1 MRDALSQPTGG
12 AAAANTTAVE
22 TEPKLVARPPTI
34 SSAVARV
41 LQGAPFIALIGPDAA
56 TSSAAAAVV
65 KSELEQASLR
75 VLNVRRGDSDGLRL
89 TGIAAQ
95 LLDKPE
101 AAFDPDDIERLFEIL
116 TDPAGSGQPIVLV
129 IDGAEA
135 LQQDVINYL
144 RLLSTLASH
153 AAPRIVFVGQ
163 PGLWQAVAALKD
175 LIAAHWVLT
184 PEDGAA
190 LRQPAE
196 PPKTLDTLPTAA
208 PPIRAPA
215 NDTAEPSGHPI
226 PPLHR
231 IPPVLP
237 KPAAAADVKPSERP
251 VAATDLKPPERQA
264 ATPELKAP
272 GRSKADSALK
282 VPAEPIAAS
291 RMKLPAQPVRETEP
305 PGQPLPASAQG
316 ATLRVPAGPDSAP
329 TRPVIEAISEPF
341 AEEPVPAAVVRRRGP
356 RYAAVLIGSAVIV
369 YGAAEAAK
377 RLDVFYGA
385 AEAIKRL
392 DVPATI
398 HGLLAT
404 VAPSRPARVAV
415 TPHSALA
422 PAPQADVRLPV
433 APPAVE
439 PEPATTPPIAEPKVA
454 APAPSLAPI
463 ARPKVTA
470 SAPSIAPAPSVAPTP
485 SLTPIGQGKATA
497 SAPSLAP
504 TPSLAPAPPRSP
516 APPPALTSAEN
527 RQPAPATRPTNL
539 ASAPIGAPLQIP
551 VAAPATA
558 PTAVRP
564 PLGDLAPATT
574 LPLPPPV
581 SVPPPGLADAP
592 AQAAQRAEA
601 PAHIEAPSQGPVIA
615 TPHIA
620 GPATPPGQSPE
631 AVVVEPLAPLSRA
644 PTFTLVLPP
653 HAAATV
659 HAAPP
664 PTASPQAAIPEVV
677 APLVAIPE
685 AVAPLVAIPQA
696 ATPPAPTAQVEA
708 PQPARVPPPSPQA
721 AIPQAAIPEA
731 ATPQA
736 ATPPTPTALVEAPQ
750 PARVPPPS
758 PQAAIPQAAIPQ
770 AAIPEAS
777 APQAAAQQHAAIPQ
791 VATPPTPTA
800 QVEAPQ
806 PARLPPPSAQAASPE
821 AAIPEAV
828 TPPAVT
834 PPAAAQQ
841 AEIRQATIQP
851 ANPLTKPPASVPPAT
866 EAAQPT
872 ATPVKLDPPDIRAL
886 ITRGDSLLALGD
898 IAAAR
903 LLYERAASLGSG
915 RAATAV
921 GRTYDPQ
928 ELAKLRVSGPK
939 PDKALAASWYRSGA
953 TLGDTEAAGML
964 RHLNE
969 GEPAK

>member
-237 KPAAAADVKPSERP
+237 KPAAAADAKPSERP
-251 VAATDLKPPERQA
+251 VAATDLKPPERPAATPALKSPERQA

-316 ATLRVPAGPDSAP
+316 ATLRVPAEPDSAP
-329 TRPVIEAISEPF
+329 TRPVIEPISEPF

-356 RYAAVLIGSAVIV
+356 RYAAVLIGSALIF

-385 AEAIKRL
+385 AEAINRL
-392 DVPATI
+392 HVPTAI

-404 VAPSRPARVAV
+404 LSPNRPARVPV
-415 TPHSALA
+415 TPHPA
-422 PAPQADVRLPV
+422 PAPTPQADARPPV
-433 APPAVE
+433 ASPAVQS
-439 PEPATTPPIAEPKVA
+439 EPATTPPVAQPKAA

-463 ARPKVTA
+463 AQPRDTA
-470 SAPSIAPAPSVAPTP
+470 AAPSLARAPSVA
-485 SLTPIGQGKATA
+485 S
-497 SAPSLAP
+497 
-504 TPSLAPAPPRSP
+504 
-516 APPPALTSAEN
+516 
-527 RQPAPATRPTNL
+527 
-539 ASAPIGAPLQIP
+539 
-551 VAAPATA
+551 
-558 PTAVRP
+558 
-564 PLGDLAPATT
+564 
-574 LPLPPPV
+574 
-581 SVPPPGLADAP
+581 
-592 AQAAQRAEA
+592 
-601 PAHIEAPSQGPVIA
+601 
-615 TPHIA
+615 
-620 GPATPPGQSPE
+620 
-631 AVVVEPLAPLSRA
+631 
-644 PTFTLVLPP
+644 
-653 HAAATV
+653 
-659 HAAPP
+659 
-664 PTASPQAAIPEVV
+664 
-677 APLVAIPE
+677 
-685 AVAPLVAIPQA
+685 
-696 ATPPAPTAQVEA
+696 
-708 PQPARVPPPSPQA
+708 
-721 AIPQAAIPEA
+721 
-731 ATPQA
+731 
-736 ATPPTPTALVEAPQ
+736 TPTVADGAKRGGGTSSS
-750 PARVPPPS
+750 AR
-758 PQAAIPQAAIPQ
+758 A
-770 AAIPEAS
+770 
-777 APQAAAQQHAAIPQ
+777 
-791 VATPPTPTA
+791 
-800 QVEAPQ
+800 
-806 PARLPPPSAQAASPE
+806 
-821 AAIPEAV
+821 
-828 TPPAVT
+828 
-834 PPAAAQQ
+834 
-841 AEIRQATIQP
+841 
-851 ANPLTKPPASVPPAT
+851 
-866 EAAQPT
+866 
-872 ATPVKLDPPDIRAL
+872 
-886 ITRGDSLLALGD
+886 
-898 IAAAR
+898 
-903 LLYERAASLGSG
+903 
-915 RAATAV
+915 
-921 GRTYDPQ
+921 
-928 ELAKLRVSGPK
+928 
-939 PDKALAASWYRSGA
+939 
-953 TLGDTEAAGML
+953 
-964 RHLNE
+964 
-969 GEPAK
+969 